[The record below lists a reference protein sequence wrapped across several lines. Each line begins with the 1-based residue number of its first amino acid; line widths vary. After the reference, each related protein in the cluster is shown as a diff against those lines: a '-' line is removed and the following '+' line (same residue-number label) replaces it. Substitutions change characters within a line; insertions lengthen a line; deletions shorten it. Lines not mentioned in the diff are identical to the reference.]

1 MTKLKLVPTPTPNSG
16 PPASPPSER
25 FLTGIVE
32 PGPPYLVPLPG
43 GKSWNA
49 PEQAPAAKAIKDY
62 PLAVRKLARE
72 MVKARWDRQ
81 SQQPPQQAPEHL
93 VEIVEPG
100 PPYLVPLPGGAP
112 LHGVDAQGRTVLR
125 TTMRRAVR

>member
-81 SQQPPQQAPEHL
+81 SQQPPDQAPD
-93 VEIVEPG
+93 
-100 PPYLVPLPGGAP
+100 PYLQKPL
-112 LHGVDAQGRTVLR
+112 
-125 TTMRRAVR
+125 AVRKLARALARAKLDRMYPQK